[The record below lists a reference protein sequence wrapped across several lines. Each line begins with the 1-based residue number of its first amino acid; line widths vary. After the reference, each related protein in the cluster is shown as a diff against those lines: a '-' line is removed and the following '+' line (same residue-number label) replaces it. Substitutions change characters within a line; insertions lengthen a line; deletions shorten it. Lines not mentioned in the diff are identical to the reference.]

1 MDEAKVSLP
10 ELEEHQNN
18 SSNNNEHSISE
29 DYSVPPTYN
38 TLPPQMKSIMN
49 NIRTSTTSSSSTRP
63 LSPNSLSHKMLFSSV
78 SSIVSPPQ
86 HFNLQQQTLVVGEER
101 QVIFHNVS
109 LGIKISRHSDGYVR
123 VLSVT
128 PPTSS
133 APKRE
138 GDGSSNKEEN
148 KPARTGDEIHIGDVV
163 RQVSDVNL
171 RMPIDSAVWK
181 LTVGLIK
188 MAPRPLTF
196 IVAKE
201 IKKQEE
207 KRDDE
212 IGSKRGLYRWP
223 SRADRTAAS
232 EEGSVQE
239 PESTVTA
246 PQPTHFFAGP
256 TRTIHFLETALGV
269 KLHHNTSGYVQ
280 ILSVAPYKSFP
291 NSPLAR
297 TGDCIYAG
305 DVVLEVGGVWKL
317 REPIDKVGWST
328 LITFIKESKRPL
340 SMVVGDAD
348 SLMIQK
354 KETEL
359 SLEKEEDVV
368 EEAND
373 LALSEAEEESKSCH
387 DEKEIEEKN
396 QEDEMSNAKE
406 ETASSQVDKG
416 LEEAVSSTE
425 AEETVGNEDR
435 EEKSNECNVDDP
447 PTEEEDDSDQPP
459 TCDVHH

>member
-1 MDEAKVSLP
+1 MTPTPGVCITEDEVIMDEAKVSLP

-18 SSNNNEHSISE
+18 SSYNEHSMSE
-29 DYSVPPTYN
+29 DYSVPPTYS
-38 TLPPQMKSIMN
+38 TLPPQMKSIMS
-49 NIRTSTTSSSSTRP
+49 NIRTSTTSSSSSSRP

-86 HFNLQQQTLVVGEER
+86 HYNLHQQTLVVGEER

-128 PPTSS
+128 PPTAST
-133 APKRE
+133 PKRE
-138 GDGSSNKEEN
+138 GDGNNEKD
-148 KPARTGDEIHIGDVV
+148 KPARTGDEIHVGDVV

-207 KRDDE
+207 KRDDG

-223 SRADRTAAS
+223 SRADRVAAS
-232 EEGSVQE
+232 EEESVQE
-239 PESTVTA
+239 PETTLTTA
-246 PQPTHFFAGP
+246 PQPSHFFTGP

-297 TGDCIYAG
+297 TGDSIYAG
-305 DVVLEVGGVWKL
+305 DVALEVGGVWNL
-317 REPIDKVGWST
+317 REPIDKVGWGT

-348 SLMIQK
+348 SLMIPK

-359 SLEKEEDVV
+359 TLEKEEEV
-368 EEAND
+368 EEVNE
-373 LALSEAEEESKSCH
+373 LVPSEVVKGTESSQDKEE
-387 DEKEIEEKN
+387 DIEEKD
-396 QEDEMSNAKE
+396 QEDEILNESDGAE
-406 ETASSQVDKG
+406 EIASSQEEDKG
-416 LEEAVSSTE
+416 LEVAAGSSTE
-425 AEETVGNEDR
+425 AEETVG
-435 EEKSNECNVDDP
+435 
-447 PTEEEDDSDQPP
+447 T
-459 TCDVHH
+459 

>member
-18 SSNNNEHSISE
+18 SNISAQGEDDLSI
-29 DYSVPPTYN
+29 PPTYS
-38 TLPPQMKSIMN
+38 TLPPQMKSIMSN
-49 NIRTSTTSSSSTRP
+49 LQSTTTSSNRP

-86 HFNLQQQTLVVGEER
+86 HFNLQQHSLLVGEDR

-128 PPTSS
+128 PTTAST
-133 APKRE
+133 PKRE
-138 GDGSSNKEEN
+138 GDGNNEKD
-148 KPARTGDEIHIGDVV
+148 KPARTGDEIHVGDVV

-188 MAPRPLTF
+188 MAPRPLQF

-201 IKKQEE
+201 IMKQEE

-212 IGSKRGLYRWP
+212 ISSKRGLYRWP
-223 SRADRTAAS
+223 STANRTVAS
-232 EEGSVQE
+232 EESSMQE
-239 PESTVTA
+239 PETAIST
-246 PQPTHFFAGP
+246 PQPSQFFTGP
-256 TRTIHFLETALGV
+256 TRKIHFLESALGV

-297 TGDCIYAG
+297 TGDSIYAG
-305 DVVLEVGGVWKL
+305 DVVLEVGGVWNL
-317 REPIDKVGWST
+317 RDPIDKVGWGT

-348 SLMIQK
+348 SLMIPK
-354 KETEL
+354 KDTEL
-359 SLEKEEDVV
+359 SPEKEEEEV

-373 LALSEAEEESKSCH
+373 LALSEAEEESKSCQDKKEDIQEKTDQEEEILNES
-387 DEKEIEEKN
+387 DEAEEI
-396 QEDEMSNAKE
+396 
-406 ETASSQVDKG
+406 ASSLEDKG

-425 AEETVGNEDR
+425 AEETVGDEDR
-435 EEKSNECNVDDP
+435 EETSNECNDDDP
-447 PTEEEDDSDQPP
+447 TIEEKEDDGQ
-459 TCDVHH
+459 